1 VSGLRRSGILLLL
14 LRPRKEGWLGW
25 ERESEGGQDR
35 RGMLVLGRGGDV
47 EWMHSNASI
56 IDKGQS
62 DYDCSVSLVLLRKP
76 SDDTRP
82 NSPRVAE
89 RGRSGSLLLLDPTQV
104 LCKALLLASF
114 HIPHPSPLKPSPMPR
129 HPPPE
134 PILGGRSSVIPV
146 IQSSLS
152 SRSELNRSSKP
163 AKRLRSERVSDP
175 QTEGSNSPWSGMKKR
190 GWWWAY
196 R

>member
-1 VSGLRRSGILLLL
+1 
-14 LRPRKEGWLGW
+14 
-25 ERESEGGQDR
+25 
-35 RGMLVLGRGGDV
+35 
-47 EWMHSNASI
+47 MHSNASI

-62 DYDCSVSLVLLRKP
+62 DYDCSVSFLLLRKP

-82 NSPRVAE
+82 NSRRVAE

-114 HIPHPSPLKPSPMPR
+114 HIPHPSSLTPQPSPMPR
-129 HPPPE
+129 PPPPE

-175 QTEGSNSPWSGMKKR
+175 QTEGSNSP
-190 GWWWAY
+190 
-196 R
+196 

>member
-1 VSGLRRSGILLLL
+1 MRYWCEGKVLGVFARGVSGLRRSGILLLL

-82 NSPRVAE
+82 NSRRVAE

-114 HIPHPSPLKPSPMPR
+114 HIPHPSTLTHAAPPSSGANIGRKVICHTSDSKFPLISFR
-129 HPPPE
+129 A
-134 PILGGRSSVIPV
+134 
-146 IQSSLS
+146 Q
-152 SRSELNRSSKP
+152 
-163 AKRLRSERVSDP
+163 P
-175 QTEGSNSPWSGMKKR
+175 QLQACE
-190 GWWWAY
+190 AAEE
-196 R
+196 